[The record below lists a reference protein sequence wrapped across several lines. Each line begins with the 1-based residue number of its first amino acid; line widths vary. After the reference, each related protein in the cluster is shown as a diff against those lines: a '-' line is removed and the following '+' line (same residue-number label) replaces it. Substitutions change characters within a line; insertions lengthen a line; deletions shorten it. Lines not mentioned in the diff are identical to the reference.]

1 MSEARALPAKN
12 PDAFRTISE
21 AADEIGV
28 PQHVLRFWETKF
40 SFVRP
45 MKRAGG
51 RRFYRPQDIQVL
63 RGVRVLLHDEGYTIK
78 GVQRL
83 HKEQGVRR
91 LVAASLGEGGPPLAA
106 NTDEPEFETAAETAM
121 DYPAEIAAQSSGMDR
136 GQLQSLLE
144 ELLESKFKLDAAL
157 QRIA

>member
-1 MSEARALPAKN
+1 MSELRAIAKS
-12 PDAFRTISE
+12 PEAFRTISE
-21 AADEIGV
+21 AAEEIGV

-40 SFVRP
+40 SFIRP

-83 HKEQGVRR
+83 HKEHGLKR
-91 LVAASLGEGGPPLAA
+91 LAATGEGFRPEGGAVI
-106 NTDEPEFETAAETAM
+106 EPFPDVGFEEAPV
-121 DYPAEIAAQSSGMDR
+121 DSLMDR
-136 GQLQSLLE
+136 DSLQALRE
-144 ELLESKFKLDAAL
+144 ELLEAKFKLDQIL
-157 QRIA
+157 QRIE